1 MDSLDTFSV
10 RETYMYPGYL
20 RRQITNNC
28 STAHGHYGIH
38 RHQRGKFTPYLSI
51 SINQRKL
58 LLKTVT
64 DPPQEVRP
72 TEGERWKAPYGS
84 LRVGVIIEAIS
95 SFVSKVEIKGP
106 EKRLVNGWL
115 LLFLAAC
122 CFNYL
127 SVFPLIYFSS
137 CTQC

>member
-10 RETYMYPGYL
+10 RKTYIYPEYS
-20 RRQITNNC
+20 RRQSTNNWF
-28 STAHGHYGIH
+28 TAHGHHGIH
-38 RHQRGKFTPYLSI
+38 RHQRGKLTPCLSI
-51 SINQRKL
+51 YQREL
-58 LLKTVT
+58 LLITVT